1 MKLPLRILIDANAM
15 VLRTGYTHLTGIGRT
30 SLELAQALDQREEST
45 CDIRLLTQTFRGHIP
60 GRFSRLAIRNIP
72 WPIGPRFD
80 WVRAST
86 PLLELAAPHDLL
98 HIPHN
103 FAKVHR
109 PDRTVATIHD
119 AMFFSH
125 PEEGPA
131 HAIARELAPKFAQR
145 IRAIVAPS
153 LSAKS
158 DIVHYLGV
166 PPEKVTVIPWGVDH
180 QRFHANDKPGAK
192 ERVRTI
198 TGSTRPYFL
207 SVSCS
212 TGRKNTISVLRAY
225 CNALRGGLEHD
236 LLVVWGNPPKSYREE
251 FAVPIADQ
259 RIRFLRHVPDDRLA
273 DLYAGATATF
283 FPSRYEGF
291 GLPILESMACGT
303 PVVTCRNSSLPEVGG
318 DASLYVDPD
327 GMDDMCDLM
336 RLLDTGASPGAA
348 HEMPAC
354 LAQADRFPWR
364 EAASSYVAF
373 YRRYGGLIC

>member
-1 MKLPLRILIDANAM
+1 MKPPLRVLIDANAM
-15 VLRTGYTHLTGIGRT
+15 VLRTGYTHLSGIGRT
-30 SLELAQALDQREEST
+30 SLELAQALDQQEDRT

-60 GRFSRLAIRNIP
+60 GRFSRLPIRNIP
-72 WPIGPRFD
+72 WPIGPRYD
-80 WVRAST
+80 WLRAST

-98 HIPHN
+98 HIPYN
-103 FAKVHR
+103 FAAVHR

-125 PEEGPA
+125 PEAGAA
-131 HAIARELAPKFAQR
+131 HALARELAPKFAQR
-145 IRAIVAPS
+145 IRAIAAPS

-166 PPEKVTVIPWGVDH
+166 PPEKVTVIPWGVDRN
-180 QRFHANDKPGAK
+180 RFHAHDKPGAR

-212 TGRKNTISVLRAY
+212 AGRKNTISVLRAY
-225 CNALRGGLEHD
+225 RNALKGGLEHD
-236 LLVVWGNPPKSYREE
+236 LLLVWGHPPQSYWEE
-251 FAVPIADQ
+251 FAGPIADQ
-259 RIRFLRHVPDDRLA
+259 RIRFLQHVPDDRLA

-303 PVVTCRNSSLPEVGG
+303 PVVTCRNSSLEEVGG
-318 DASLYVDPD
+318 DVAIYVDPD
-327 GMDDMCDLM
+327 GVDEITDVM
-336 RLLDTGASPGAA
+336 RAFDCGSNTSHIERALACRERANQYDWHRTARQY
-348 HEMPAC
+348 HE
-354 LAQADRFPWR
+354 
-364 EAASSYVAF
+364 F
-373 YRRYGGLIC
+373 YT

>member
-1 MKLPLRILIDANAM
+1 MKPCLRVLIDANAM
-15 VLRTGYTHLTGIGRT
+15 VLRTGYTHLSGIGRT
-30 SLELAQALDQREEST
+30 SLELAQALDQLEDRT

-60 GRFSRLAIRNIP
+60 GRFSRLPIRNIP
-72 WPIGPRFD
+72 WPIGPRYD
-80 WVRAST
+80 WLRAST

-98 HIPHN
+98 HIPYN
-103 FAKVHR
+103 FAAVHR

-125 PEEGPA
+125 PEAGAA
-131 HAIARELAPKFAQR
+131 HALARELAPKFAQR
-145 IRAIVAPS
+145 IRAIAAPS

-166 PPEKVTVIPWGVDH
+166 PPEKVTVIPWGVDRN
-180 QRFHANDKPGAK
+180 RFHAHDKSGAR

-212 TGRKNTISVLRAY
+212 AGRKNTISVLRAY
-225 CNALRGGLEHD
+225 RNALKGGLEHD
-236 LLVVWGNPPKSYREE
+236 LLLVWGNPPQSYREE
-251 FAVPIADQ
+251 FAGPIADQ
-259 RIRFLRHVPDDRLA
+259 RIRFLQHVPDDRLA

-303 PVVTCRNSSLPEVGG
+303 PVVTCRNSSLEEVGG
-318 DASLYVDPD
+318 DVAIYVDPD
-327 GMDDMCDLM
+327 GVDEITDVMWNFDGGSILGEASVGN
-336 RLLDTGASPGAA
+336 LLG
-348 HEMPAC
+348 
-354 LAQADRFPWR
+354 QADKYSWLI
-364 EAASSYVAF
+364 VANE
-373 YRRYGGLIC
+373 YKKLWVRIQKT